1 MLVAVDARVRFAED
15 MTMFLYGFGED
26 GVNSGD
32 VIVDMYGNRYSVG
45 VWAKASNG
53 YYMKGQKEK
62 SIFCKNDM
70 EMTKA
75 AKKLKLWFCLE
86 FGLKTNLSEV
96 FSPEQC
102 DILKKHDIQ
111 TINEVC
117 GNHEQYIDVMFGFG
131 LKSIVVK
138 KDFYERMK
146 DYDLSFRT

>member
-1 MLVAVDARVRFAED
+1 
-15 MTMFLYGFGED
+15 MFLHGFGED
-26 GVNSGD
+26 GVTSGD
-32 VIVDMYGNRYSVG
+32 IIEDMHGKRYAVG

-53 YYMKGQKEK
+53 YYLKGQKEK
-62 SIFCKNDM
+62 SIFCKNDV

-86 FGLKTNLSEV
+86 FGLKVNLSEV
-96 FSPEQC
+96 FSSEQC

-117 GNHEQYIDVMFGFG
+117 GNHEQYIDAMFCFG

-138 KDFYERMK
+138 NDFYEKMK